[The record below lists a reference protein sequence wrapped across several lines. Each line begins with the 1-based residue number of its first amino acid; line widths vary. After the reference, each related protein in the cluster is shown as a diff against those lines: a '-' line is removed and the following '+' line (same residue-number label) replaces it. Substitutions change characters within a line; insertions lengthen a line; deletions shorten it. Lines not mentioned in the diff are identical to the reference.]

1 MNKTLT
7 LIAVLTSLLI
17 LTLVA
22 GCGAA
27 NGFTANKSGGGYTV
41 ELQSDHNPLVA
52 GDNAMQIA
60 ISDAKG
66 AVTDAQVKVLASMPA
81 MPGMPAMSQT
91 TKTELTG
98 KTYNANV
105 ELMMAGSWT
114 LSVII
119 DRNGAKQKIDF
130 AVDAH

>member
-1 MNKTLT
+1 MKKTLT
-7 LIAVLTSLLI
+7 LIAILTSLLMLI
-17 LTLVA
+17 IVA

-27 NGFTANKSGGGYTV
+27 NGFTASKSAGGYTV

-60 ISDAKG
+60 ITDAKG
-66 AVTDAQVKVLASMPA
+66 AVTDAQVKVVASMPA
-81 MPGMPAMSQT
+81 MPGMPAMSGT
-91 TKTELTG
+91 SKTELSG
-98 KTYNANV
+98 KTYNGNV

-114 LSVII
+114 LSVVI